1 MTFRTFAAPASGVL
15 PARAR
20 HLLGCAAVA
29 LAFGALAPSAF
40 AATECGALVG
50 ITAACTGTNFPAGI
64 TYNAASDLTVSAPQG
79 VSVNTTTA
87 ATNGISVSSTGASTL
102 SGAAAVTT
110 SGDGSN
116 GVNVTSSGGPVSVNT
131 GAVTTSGLNASGIVA
146 VSAAGP
152 ATVNAGPVT
161 VTGNGGNA
169 IFAQGAGPVVVT
181 SSGARAA
188 NSAAIV
194 ARSSAGTATVT
205 NSGIVSSVSG
215 DGIDI
220 GSATGSTVNNSGT
233 ISAGSRAIISNGGA
247 ATINNTGTI
256 NGALA
261 LTGGG
266 DVVNNSGQFNA
277 AGTST
282 FGAADRFNNTGLVA
296 VGTAST
302 VPATVALNGLTS
314 FNNAGSIDMRNGRVG
329 DRLTVS
335 GNYVGSGNA
344 QLGVDIAPGAT
355 VSADRLVIA
364 GSATGTTSVVVA
376 VPAGVQPV
384 FNTGTVIVQAGAG
397 SSATAFVAAPGSAS
411 VGLVGFDVTYNP
423 AAFSYS
429 VTASPSDAAYDLL
442 RYGTG
447 ERNLWYKSADAVT
460 AHMQARRDSLWSLG
474 DDAATGKFWVTMVG
488 SIDHVRGSRNFGT
501 TAQSRVT
508 NTAYNQDYFGGQLG
522 FDLSGGVGSRGGFA
536 LGVTGGYINSRMR
549 LGGAT
554 DHIAFDA
561 VNGGA
566 YASFTSGNIFINALG
581 KYDYYW
587 ANAQS
592 LAAGFDQKLHGHSYG
607 ARGEAGV
614 RLGSNSFFVEPL
626 AQISYVRTSLSPF
639 AVQGTSV
646 SFDDRDG
653 LRGKAGARI
662 GGVTTIFDDT
672 KLSFYAGASYVH
684 DFKDESSVTFANAGG
699 TFNVAGFRMPD
710 YGEGVAGINIASNRT
725 VSGFIEG
732 TYTRTFHNGSGVADR
747 LTGVG
752 GRAGINVKL

>member
-1 MTFRTFAAPASGVL
+1 MTFRTVANPVSGA
-15 PARAR
+15 ARAR
-20 HLLGCAAVA
+20 AKHLLGAAAVA
-29 LAFGALAPSAF
+29 LAFGALTPSAF
-40 AATECGALVG
+40 AATECGAVVG
-50 ITAACTGTNFPAGI
+50 VNVACAGTNFPTGI
-64 TYNAASDLTVSAPQG
+64 AYNAASDLTVSAPAG
-79 VSVNTTTA
+79 VSITTA
-87 ATNGISVSSTGASTL
+87 TPATNGITIDSTGASTL

-110 SGDGSN
+110 SGDASN
-116 GVNVTSSGGPVSVNT
+116 GVNVTSSGGPVSVST
-131 GAVTTSGLNASGIVA
+131 GAVNTSGLNASGIVA
-146 VSAAGP
+146 VSATGP
-152 ATVNAGPVT
+152 ATVNAGLVA

-169 IFAQGAGPVVVT
+169 IFAQGTGPVVIT

-205 NSGIVSSVSG
+205 NSGTVNSVSG

-220 GSATGSTVNNSGT
+220 ASATGSTVNNSGT
-233 ISAGSRAIISNGGA
+233 ISAGSRAIISSGSA

-266 DVVNNSGQFNA
+266 DVVNNSGRFNA

-282 FGAADRFNNTGLVA
+282 FGAGDRFNNTGVVT
-296 VGTAST
+296 VGAAST
-302 VPATVALNGLTS
+302 VPTTVALNGLTS
-314 FNNAGSIDMRNGRVG
+314 FNNSGSVDLRNGRVG
-329 DRLTVS
+329 DRLNVS

-355 VSADRLVIA
+355 VSVDRLVIG

-397 SSATAFVAAPGSAS
+397 SSPTAFVTAPGSAS

-423 AAFSYS
+423 AAFTYS
-429 VTASPSDAAYDLL
+429 VTASPSDAAYGLL

-460 AHMQARRDSLWSLG
+460 AHMQSRRDALWSLG
-474 DDAATGKFWVTMVG
+474 DDAATGKFWVTMAG
-488 SIDHVRGSRNFGT
+488 SIAHVRGARNFGT
-501 TAQSRVT
+501 AGQSRVT

-536 LGVTGGYINSRMR
+536 VGITGGYINSRMR

-554 DHIAFDA
+554 DNVAFDA

-566 YASFTSGNIFINALG
+566 YASFTAGNIFFNALG

-592 LAAGFDQKLHGHSYG
+592 LTAGFDQKLHGHSYG
-607 ARGEAGV
+607 ARGEAGI
-614 RLGSNSFFVEPL
+614 RLGSDSFFIEPL
-626 AQISYVRTSLSPF
+626 AQISYVRTSLSSF

-646 SFDDRDG
+646 NFDDRDG

-662 GGVTTIFDDT
+662 GGVTTLSDDT
-672 KLSFYAGASYVH
+672 KLSFYAGANYVH

-710 YGEGVAGINIASNRT
+710 YGEAVAGINIASNRT

-732 TYTRTFHNGSGVADR
+732 TYTRTFHNGSDAANR